1 MVLTRTAPVSLI
13 HVALDVPLP
22 QLFTYRAEAVAGDV
36 GRRVVVPFGRRE
48 AVGVILAVGGR
59 TDIAEGRLR
68 LARRIIREEP
78 ALDEDVLALI
88 RFCAEYYQHPI
99 GEVCAAVLPTAL
111 RQPRAVPA
119 ETLHFRLTAA
129 GRSANLATLPARA
142 LLKHELM
149 AQLAAAASISL
160 ADARTLSPRG
170 PAALKTLCT
179 LGWVETTE
187 APNSPAPAAAAPPP
201 VVTAAAGPALT
212 PDQATVLAQLRGAAE
227 GFHAWLLF
235 GVTGSGKTEVYLHL
249 IAAALARGRQTLV
262 LVPEINLTPQLEER
276 FRRRFPGTTLV
287 MLHSRLAS
295 GERLAQWRLAQQGQ
309 AQIVLGTR
317 LAVFAPLPALG
328 LVIVDEEHDG
338 SFKQG
343 EGLRYSARDLAVFR
357 ARQRGVPIVLGSAT
371 PSLETFHNAERVR
384 YTRLDL
390 PTRARGAPPAIAC
403 IDTRTADLVEGL
415 SRPLLEAVKATCA
428 RGEQSLLFINRRG
441 YAPVLVCRACAWVA
455 PCHRCSARLVFHT
468 DRHGLRC
475 HHCGHREPAPAACPS
490 CGGQELVPVGAGTQ
504 RIEEALARLLPDAR
518 ILRIDRDATRRKGA
532 WPALRARIE
541 AGEVDVLVGTQ
552 MLAKG
557 HDFPNLSL
565 VGVLNADGALYS
577 TDLRA
582 PERLFA
588 LLTQVAGRAG
598 RGDAPG
604 RVLVQ
609 TEFPQ
614 HPFYRALIADD
625 YAAYA
630 RELLDER
637 RAAGFPPFAAQAL
650 LRAEAANAEL
660 ALVFL
665 RAAARNAH
673 ALGGKVEIF
682 DPVPAA
688 MARVAGVER
697 AQLLVQSTSRPALQ
711 QFLARWRAGL
721 DAAKERRVR
730 WSLDVDPSDF

>member
-1 MVLTRTAPVSLI
+1 VSLI

-22 QLFTYRAEAVAGDV
+22 QLFTYRAAATADDV
-36 GRRVVVPFGRRE
+36 GRRVVVPFGPRE
-48 AVGVILAVGGR
+48 AVGIILAVGG
-59 TDIAEGRLR
+59 TSDLAEGRLR
-68 LARRIIREEP
+68 SARRIVREEP
-78 ALDEDVLALI
+78 ALDADVLDLI
-88 RFCAEYYQHPI
+88 RFCAEYYQHPV

-111 RQPRAVPA
+111 RQPKATPA
-119 ETLHFRLTAA
+119 TAEHFRLTAA
-129 GRSANLATLPARA
+129 GRAADLATLPARA
-142 LLKHELM
+142 LIKRRLM
-149 AQLAAAASISL
+149 ARLAETDAVSL
-160 ADARTLSPRG
+160 AEVRELSPRG
-170 PAALKTLCT
+170 AASLKTLCE
-179 LGWVETTE
+179 LGWVEPTE
-187 APNSPAPAAAAPPP
+187 STAAAPLTPAPATAMVPASGPVLMPEQAAA
-201 VVTAAAGPALT
+201 
-212 PDQATVLAQLRGAAE
+212 LARMRGASE

-235 GVTGSGKTEVYLHL
+235 GVTGSGKTEVYLQL
-249 IAAALARGRQTLV
+249 IADALARGRQTLV

-276 FRRRFPGTTLV
+276 FRLRFPGALLV
-287 MLHSRLAS
+287 TLHSKLAG

-371 PSLETFHNAERVR
+371 PSLETFYNAERER

-390 PTRARGAPPAIAC
+390 PTRARGAPPAIGC

-415 SRPLLEAVKATCA
+415 SRPLLDAVAATRA

-441 YAPVLVCRACAWVA
+441 YAPVLVCRACGWVA

-475 HHCGHREPAPAACPS
+475 HHCGHREPAPVACPT

-504 RIEEALARLLPDAR
+504 RIEEALVRLMPEARV
-518 ILRIDRDATRRKGA
+518 LRIDRDATRRKGA
-532 WPALRARIE
+532 WSDLRTRIE
-541 AGEVDVLVGTQ
+541 SGAVDVLVGTQ

-565 VGVLNADGALYS
+565 VGVLNADSALYS

-630 RELLDER
+630 RQLLEER
-637 RAAGFPPFAAQAL
+637 RSAGFPPFAAQAL
-650 LRAEAANAEL
+650 LRAEAASAEL

-665 RAAARNAH
+665 RDAARQAN
-673 ALGGKVEIF
+673 ALGGKVEIY
-682 DPVPAA
+682 DPVPAG
-688 MARVAGVER
+688 MARIAGVER

-711 QFLARWRAGL
+711 HFLARWRVGL

-730 WSLDVDPSDF
+730 WSLDVDPVEF